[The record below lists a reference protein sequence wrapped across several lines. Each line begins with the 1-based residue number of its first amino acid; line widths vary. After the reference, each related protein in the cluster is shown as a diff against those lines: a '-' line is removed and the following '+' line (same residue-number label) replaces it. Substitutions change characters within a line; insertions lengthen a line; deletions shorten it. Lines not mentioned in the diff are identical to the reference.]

1 MEKAVE
7 LLDQCRMEI
16 DSESSI
22 AFDPSNE
29 NQLFELSKICAL
41 FHINQKIKFINK
53 TKFKNFKMYCA
64 ELSEAHNIKEFLEK
78 IKNFN

>member
-22 AFDPSNE
+22 AFDPSN
-29 NQLFELSKICAL
+29 
-41 FHINQKIKFINK
+41 
-53 TKFKNFKMYCA
+53 A